1 MEIDFSNK
9 TVIVTGGTRG
19 IGAAIVELFQ
29 ECNAQIIA
37 TGTNTSELESL
48 NQESKGKKMDYIHL
62 DFTSNE
68 SVQRFLGFIDKQD
81 RVDVLINN
89 AGVNKIETVDKIKQD
104 DWDRI
109 NHVNLR
115 GPFQL
120 TKAVSGLMKKQGQ
133 GKIVN
138 IASIFGVVSKSKR
151 AAYSTTKWGLV
162 GLTKAAALDLASH
175 NILVNAVSPG
185 FVDTELT
192 RQILGDKEIE
202 KLLDTIPQKRLAVAK
217 EIAKT
222 VIFLASDH
230 NTYITG
236 QNIIVDGGFTSA

>member
-1 MEIDFSNK
+1 MKIDFSNK
-9 TVIVTGGTRG
+9 TVIVTGSTRG

-29 ECNAQIIA
+29 QCNAQVIG
-37 TGTNTSELESL
+37 TGTNNKELKRL
-48 NQESKGKKMDYIHL
+48 NQVSKERKTNYIHL

-68 SVQRFLGFIDKQD
+68 SVQGFLGFIDKQD
-81 RVDVLINN
+81 RIDVLINN
-89 AGVNKIETVDKIKQD
+89 AGVNKIDSIQNVTED
-104 DWDRI
+104 DWDWI
-109 NHVNLR
+109 NNVNLR

-151 AAYSTTKWGLV
+151 AAYSTTKWGLI
-162 GLTKAAALDLASH
+162 GFTKAVALDLAPY
-175 NILVNAVSPG
+175 NILVNVVSPG
-185 FVDTELT
+185 FVDTQLT
-192 RQILGDKEIE
+192 RNILGEKGIKEITE
-202 KLLDTIPQKRLAVAK
+202 TIPQQRLATVE

-222 VIFLASDH
+222 VVYLTSDH
-230 NTYITG
+230 NTYISG